1 MARLSLEAQV
11 KLLRILQEG
20 EIERLGGRRTIHVDV
35 RIVAATT
42 RNLEEMIA
50 KKQFRAD
57 LHYRLNVFPITVP
70 PLRERV
76 EDIPA
81 LAWKFVETFSD
92 RMGRR
97 IDGISQNSMDALQQ
111 HSWPGNVRELRNTVG
126 RAMISDEGTTLR
138 IEAPARPTPRGTT
151 LVSLAEAERVH
162 VFAVLK
168 SCDWKI
174 RGRGGAAEILCIQ
187 PSTLESRVKKLN
199 LTRQS

>member
-1 MARLSLEAQV
+1 V
-11 KLLRILQEG
+11 G
-20 EIERLGGRRTIHVDV
+20 VG
-35 RIVAATT
+35 IVAATN

-92 RMGRR
+92 RMERR

-151 LVSLAEAERVH
+151 LVSLAEAERSSLFRFIEPV
-162 VFAVLK
+162 
-168 SCDWKI
+168 S
-174 RGRGGAAEILCIQ
+174 GRH
-187 PSTLESRVKKLN
+187 SRRIDRRRALG
-199 LTRQS
+199 Q

>member
-1 MARLSLEAQV
+1 M
-11 KLLRILQEG
+11 
-20 EIERLGGRRTIHVDV
+20 
-35 RIVAATT
+35 AATN

-97 IDGISQNSMDALQQ
+97 IDGM
-111 HSWPGNVRELRNTVG
+111 GMG
-126 RAMISDEGTTLR
+126 RVWGGKCHF
-138 IEAPARPTPRGTT
+138 PPTFSP
-151 LVSLAEAERVH
+151 
-162 VFAVLK
+162 
-168 SCDWKI
+168 
-174 RGRGGAAEILCIQ
+174 
-187 PSTLESRVKKLN
+187 
-199 LTRQS
+199 